1 MNLKMSFKIQSLANQ
16 TIKLVI
22 EGCNHLFCCPT
33 ALLNSIKF
41 NIQVYLPNQQEV
53 FAYMWLPSILL
64 LLEAMDPIMVM
75 LPKRL
80 DFLVQICQAIESSVC
95 NVLGS
100 EGTLLVDKQK
110 VILIFSEDS
119 SDNIVH
125 ILYI

>member
-1 MNLKMSFKIQSLANQ
+1 
-16 TIKLVI
+16 
-22 EGCNHLFCCPT
+22 
-33 ALLNSIKF
+33 
-41 NIQVYLPNQQEV
+41 
-53 FAYMWLPSILL
+53 MWLPSILL

-110 VILIFSEDS
+110 VIFIFSKDS
-119 SDNIVH
+119 SDI
-125 ILYI
+125 IIIKLSLYSSLFLLDCSLNLN